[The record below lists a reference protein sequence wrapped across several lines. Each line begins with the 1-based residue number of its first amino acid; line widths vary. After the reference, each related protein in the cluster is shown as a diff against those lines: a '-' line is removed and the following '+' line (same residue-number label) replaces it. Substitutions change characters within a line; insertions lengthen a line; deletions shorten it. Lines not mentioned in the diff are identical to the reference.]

1 MVDTFLDGL
10 GANKENL
17 AGAPANLAIHRFDI
31 SDRAR
36 MKPLVAAA
44 DFIFNLAGNI
54 SHQDSMRDPVFDNEV
69 NTRAQISL
77 LETCR
82 ETNPRAVVA
91 FASTR
96 QLYGAPKYLPVD
108 ENHPINPI
116 DVNGINKLAAEWYH
130 TLYARTYGM

>member
-1 MVDTFLDGL
+1 RR
-10 GANKENL
+10 
-17 AGAPANLAIHRFDI
+17 IDI
-31 SDRAR
+31 ADRAQ
-36 MKPLVAAA
+36 MKGLVAPC
-44 DFIFNLAGNI
+44 DYIFNLAGNI

-82 ETNPRAVVA
+82 EVNPGAVIV

-108 ENHPINPI
+108 ENHPIN
-116 DVNGINKLAAEWYH
+116 
-130 TLYARTYGM
+130 